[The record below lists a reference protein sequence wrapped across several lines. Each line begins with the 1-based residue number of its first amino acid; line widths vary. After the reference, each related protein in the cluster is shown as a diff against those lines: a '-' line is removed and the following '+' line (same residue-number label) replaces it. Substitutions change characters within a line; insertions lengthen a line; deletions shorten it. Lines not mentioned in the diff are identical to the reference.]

1 MLLLLHLN
9 RVSLV
14 FRVKMRKTT
23 QMAANETELSR
34 RERQVMDVLYQRNRA
49 TAQEVLEALPDRPQ
63 YSAVRSLLAVLEEK
77 GVVKHTR
84 ESRKYVYEPT
94 VSPVRARKGA
104 LKRLLATFFDGSPE
118 QLVQSLLDPVD
129 GPLSAAEVARV
140 RQLLDEHDASP
151 QTGGTP

>member
-1 MLLLLHLN
+1 MRLLLHLF

-77 GVVKHTR
+77 GVPSAVCL
-84 ESRKYVYEPT
+84 S
-94 VSPVRARKGA
+94 
-104 LKRLLATFFDGSPE
+104 LKTNRD
-118 QLVQSLLDPVD
+118 
-129 GPLSAAEVARV
+129 
-140 RQLLDEHDASP
+140 
-151 QTGGTP
+151 